1 MQVVRNLTAMAAVM
15 VTLTIAG
22 QARSATLDFW
32 LTQGECTGTCG
43 AGTAPTPISDSLA
56 AEGVINLIS
65 STSATVTFTPPS
77 GAKID
82 TPVYINLN
90 NGGSTANVGVTLNIP
105 GGTGF
110 YSDTNGGQAE
120 DHFGNMDLGSA
131 GGFTICA
138 TGCTATSLV
147 FTLTAENGFSW
158 ANVASV
164 LMATTGYGAAYSQ
177 GFDAV
182 EASFVESGVPNT
194 QYAGFFT
201 STSRRSPALR
211 HRPWRDGSVWLA
223 QEAEGANAR
232 GLSN

>member
-1 MQVVRNLTAMAAVM
+1 MVLVPLLT
-15 VTLTIAG
+15 
-22 QARSATLDFW
+22 S
-32 LTQGECTGTCG
+32 
-43 AGTAPTPISDSLA
+43 ISDSLA

-110 YSDTNGGQAE
+110 Y
-120 DHFGNMDLGSA
+120 LGHQWGPSRRSFWKY
-131 GGFTICA
+131 GSGERRWFYDMCHRVHSYITRLYIDRRERF
-138 TGCTATSLV
+138 L
-147 FTLTAENGFSW
+147 W

-194 QYAGFFT
+194 QYAGFLTPLPAALPLFAAGLGAMGLFGWRKKRKAQT
-201 STSRRSPALR
+201 LAAGAIKASRKRIEGP
-211 HRPWRDGSVWLA
+211 PWG
-223 QEAEGANAR
+223 
-232 GLSN
+232 GLSF